1 MPTQSLPMLGE
12 VPRKRV
18 ASDPHTGE
26 TLCKPLAEEF
36 KPLIGRAI
44 ERCILL
50 SGMTKQEAAYEM
62 GYTDASALSRWIA
75 GVEQPQLHRL
85 FSVRALQPFL
95 IVALGQM
102 CKDVVITTNVSV
114 RMTA

>member
-1 MPTQSLPMLGE
+1 MLGE

-26 TLCKPLAEEF
+26 ALCKPLAEEF